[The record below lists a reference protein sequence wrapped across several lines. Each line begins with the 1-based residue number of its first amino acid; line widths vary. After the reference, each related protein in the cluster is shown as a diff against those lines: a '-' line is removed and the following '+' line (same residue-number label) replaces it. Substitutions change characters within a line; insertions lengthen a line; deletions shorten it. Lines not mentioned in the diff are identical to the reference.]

1 MNDQRRSLRLLHQH
15 YACLI
20 LSPNLLLKAVVGVGS
35 STHWAAKVRHEN
47 PFQLKKGKPDFEV
60 VPTCLYRQRETIKR
74 RDNLES
80 LTLNSVLFLRP
91 PTKIFFIYGSNRKHG
106 ALLCRCQLRF

>member
-1 MNDQRRSLRLLHQH
+1 MLVH
-15 YACLI
+15 
-20 LSPNLLLKAVVGVGS
+20 
-35 STHWAAKVRHEN
+35 STHWAAEVRHEN

-60 VPTCLYRQRETIKR
+60 VPTCLDRQRETIKR
-74 RDNLES
+74 RDYLKS

-91 PTKIFFIYGSNRKHG
+91 PTKIFFIYGSNRKHEHG